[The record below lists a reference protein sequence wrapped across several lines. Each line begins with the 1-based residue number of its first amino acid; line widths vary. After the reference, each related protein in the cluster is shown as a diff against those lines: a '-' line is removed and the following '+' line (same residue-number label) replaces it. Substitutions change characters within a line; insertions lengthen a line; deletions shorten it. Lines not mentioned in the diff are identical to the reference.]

1 MLASAFLAAIIPFFM
16 WLYQKVTK
24 TNSPEK
30 QNLNLIIFGVLF
42 TVLSLWD
49 IASLISTYS
58 NAVQYYENNVPQPFT
73 NRIVSRL
80 VVYGCVFFPLI
91 FRIFKL
97 KKGDKFSILEKFKN
111 IFNKLKQNNLQRNS
125 YKQEVRGSY
134 PNSNP
139 SNKSPRKTKS
149 VTKTQKLYC
158 PSCYAEVN
166 EEDMFC
172 GECGYKLIVA
182 EEKKTPPI
190 EKINKPKQTK
200 VFEEELK
207 EEVKEIKPQPKTSS
221 TKDQL
226 KEYKQLFDEGLI
238 SEKEYTALKKKVLDL

>member
-1 MLASAFLAAIIPFFM
+1 MLSSAFLAAIIPFFM

-49 IASLISTYS
+49 IASLIITYS
-58 NAVQYYENNVPQPFT
+58 NAVQDYGNYVPQVFT

-80 VVYGCVFFPLI
+80 VVYGCVFLPLI

-97 KKGDKFSILEKFKN
+97 KKGDKFSIIEQFKN
-111 IFNKLKQNNLQRNS
+111 IFNKLEQNDLQRNS
-125 YKQEVRGSY
+125 NKQKDRARY
-134 PNSNP
+134 TNSNP
-139 SNKSPRKTKS
+139 SNKSSRKTKS
-149 VTKTQKLYC
+149 VNKTERLYC
-158 PSCYAEVN
+158 PNCYAEVN
-166 EEDMFC
+166 EEDIFC
-172 GECGYKLIVA
+172 GECGYQLII
-182 EEKKTPPI
+182 EEEIETTPI
-190 EKINKPKQTK
+190 EKIKQAKQTK
-200 VFEEELK
+200 LVK
-207 EEVKEIKPQPKTSS
+207 EKVKEIKSPPETSS

-238 SEKEYTALKKKVLDL
+238 SEEEYTALKKKALDI